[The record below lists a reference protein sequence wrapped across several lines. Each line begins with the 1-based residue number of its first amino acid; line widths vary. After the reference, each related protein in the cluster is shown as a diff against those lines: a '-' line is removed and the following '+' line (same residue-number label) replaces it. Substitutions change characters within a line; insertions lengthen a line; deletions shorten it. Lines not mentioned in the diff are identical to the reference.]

1 MCYLLDRSAA
11 NTRLRSSCG
20 ATSLRFL
27 ICRRVSECLLQERE
41 REREAPG
48 SLEDGRDAPGV
59 GGKDAFTRCVAV
71 LPAAP
76 DSPLISDSCCSSRCQ
91 APFSLLW
98 TFAAVVFTQR
108 ALESA
113 DPFVFLPPV
122 NLSD

>member
-1 MCYLLDRSAA
+1 MCFLLDRSAA

-27 ICRRVSECLLQERE
+27 ICRRVSE
-41 REREAPG
+41 REAPG
-48 SLEDGRDAPGV
+48 SLEDGRDASGV

-71 LPAAP
+71 LPVAP
-76 DSPLISDSCCSSRCQ
+76 GSPLISDLCCSSRCQ

-98 TFAAVVFTQR
+98 TFAAAVFTQR